1 MNPPFNDPSLHIS
14 HEDLSYIAH
23 TQRTLSGGHH
33 HHHHHGGGSGSPSS
47 SRRPSTSS
55 TQSGNASIS
64 LDPRA
69 LAQLSAHFDGLLAAI
84 TSRVENVF
92 LSPSLLSLPHTQL
105 ADRDYTR
112 ALQLSQQT
120 LKATNAHH
128 RRASSVADQATREI
142 ERLRE
147 ILRQCD
153 ELQNEFLKIK
163 RIGEIVKGFRA
174 RVEVLEQRIG
184 K

>member
-1 MNPPFNDPSLHIS
+1 
-14 HEDLSYIAH
+14 
-23 TQRTLSGGHH
+23 
-33 HHHHHGGGSGSPSS
+33 
-47 SRRPSTSS
+47 
-55 TQSGNASIS
+55 
-64 LDPRA
+64 
-69 LAQLSAHFDGLLAAI
+69 LSAHFDGLLAAI

>member
-1 MNPPFNDPSLHIS
+1 MSSAFNDHSHHIS
-14 HEDLSYIAH
+14 EEDLNYIAR
-23 TQRTLSGGHH
+23 TQRTLTAGRGH
-33 HHHHHGGGSGSPSS
+33 STGSPSS

-69 LAQLSAHFDGLLAAI
+69 LSALSAHFDELLGAI
-84 TSRVENVF
+84 TTRVK
-92 LSPSLLSLPHTQL
+92 L
-105 ADRDYTR
+105 
-112 ALQLSQQT
+112 LSQQT
-120 LKATNAHH
+120 LDATNSYH
-128 RRASSVADQATREI
+128 RRATSVADMANKEM
-142 ERLRE
+142 ERLRD

-163 RIGEIVKGFRA
+163 RIGDIVKGFRA
-174 RVEVLEQRIG
+174 RVEDLEKRIG

>member
-1 MNPPFNDPSLHIS
+1 
-14 HEDLSYIAH
+14 
-23 TQRTLSGGHH
+23 
-33 HHHHHGGGSGSPSS
+33 
-47 SRRPSTSS
+47 
-55 TQSGNASIS
+55 
-64 LDPRA
+64 
-69 LAQLSAHFDGLLAAI
+69 LSA
-84 TSRVENVF
+84 
-92 LSPSLLSLPHTQL
+92 
-105 ADRDYTR
+105 
-112 ALQLSQQT
+112 QT

-128 RRASSVADQATREI
+128 RRATNVADQATREM

-174 RVEVLEQRIG
+174 RVEALEQRIG

>member
-23 TQRTLSGGHH
+23 TQRTLS
-33 HHHHHGGGSGSPSS
+33 HHGGGGGGGGSPSS

-55 TQSGNASIS
+55 THSGSASIS

-84 TSRVENVF
+84 TSRVEN
-92 LSPSLLSLPHTQL
+92 
-105 ADRDYTR
+105 
-112 ALQLSQQT
+112 LSQQT
-120 LKATNAHH
+120 LKATTAHH

-163 RIGEIVKGFRA
+163 RIGEIVKGFRT

>member
-1 MNPPFNDPSLHIS
+1 MMFATPRPLQ
-14 HEDLSYIAH
+14 AH
-23 TQRTLSGGHH
+23 AIMLT
-33 HHHHHGGGSGSPSS
+33 HG
-47 SRRPSTSS
+47 
-55 TQSGNASIS
+55 
-64 LDPRA
+64 
-69 LAQLSAHFDGLLAAI
+69 QLSA
-84 TSRVENVF
+84 
-92 LSPSLLSLPHTQL
+92 
-105 ADRDYTR
+105 
-112 ALQLSQQT
+112 QT

-128 RRASSVADQATREI
+128 RRATNVADQATREM

-174 RVEVLEQRIG
+174 RVEALEQRIG